1 MIIYMVILNLFIIS
15 IIWVL
20 ILDLSG
26 FALTID
32 KLFYKIFYP
41 GRPFREDAH
50 FKPFDCSLCMSWWS
64 SLIYLIIVHSL
75 TLPNIAIALL
85 FAWGTTIEKDVFIFV
100 KDLIT
105 KVIDCLYTL
114 FKL

>member
-1 MIIYMVILNLFIIS
+1 MVILNLFIIS
-15 IIWVL
+15 VIWVL

-41 GRPFREDAH
+41 NRPFRDDAR
-50 FKPFDCSLCMSWWS
+50 FKPFDCSLCMTWWS
-64 SLIYLIIVHSL
+64 CLIYLIVVNAL
-75 TLPNIAIALL
+75 TLPNIAFSLL
-85 FAWGTTIEKDVFIFV
+85 FAWLTTIEKDIFIFI

-105 KVIDCLYTL
+105 KLLDLLYTL

>member
-1 MIIYMVILNLFIIS
+1 MVILNLFIIS
-15 IIWVL
+15 VIWVL
-20 ILDLSG
+20 ILDLCG

-32 KLFYKIFYP
+32 KLLYRIFYKN
-41 GRPFREDAH
+41 RPFRDDAH
-50 FKPFDCSLCMSWWS
+50 FKPFDCSLCMTWWTC
-64 SLIYLIIVHSL
+64 LIYLIVVNAL

-85 FAWGTTIEKDVFIFV
+85 FAWGTTIEKDVLIFV

-105 KVIDCLYTL
+105 KIIDCLYTL

>member
-1 MIIYMVILNLFIIS
+1 MVILNLFIIS
-15 IIWVL
+15 VIWVL

-32 KLFYKIFYP
+32 KLLYRIFYKN
-41 GRPFREDAH
+41 RAFRDDAR
-50 FKPFDCSLCMSWWS
+50 FKPFDCSLCLTFWS
-64 SLIYLIIVHSL
+64 SLIYLIVIHSL
-75 TLPNIAIALL
+75 TLPYIALSLL
-85 FAWGTTIEKDVFIFV
+85 FAWGTTIEKDVLIFI

-105 KVIDCLYTL
+105 KLLDTLYTL

>member
-1 MIIYMVILNLFIIS
+1 MVILNLFIIS

-26 FALTID
+26 FARTID
-32 KLFYKIFYP
+32 RFLYKVFYP

-50 FKPFDCSLCMSWWS
+50 FKPFDCSLCMTWWS
-64 SLIYLIIVHSL
+64 CLIYLIVVQAL
-75 TLPNIAIALL
+75 TLPNIAFSLL
-85 FAWGTTIEKDVFIFV
+85 FAWLTTTEKDIFIFI
-100 KDLIT
+100 KDVVTKLI
-105 KVIDCLYTL
+105 DLLYTL

>member
-1 MIIYMVILNLFIIS
+1 MVILNLFIIS

-26 FALTID
+26 FARTID

-50 FKPFDCSLCMSWWS
+50 FKPFDCSLCMTWWS
-64 SLIYLIIVHSL
+64 CLIYLIAVNAL
-75 TLPNIAIALL
+75 TLPYIALSLL
-85 FAWGTTIEKDVFIFV
+85 FAWLTTIEKDIFIMV
-100 KDLIT
+100 KDMVTKLI
-105 KVIDCLYTL
+105 DLLYTL

>member
-1 MIIYMVILNLFIIS
+1 MVILNLFIIS

-26 FALTID
+26 FARTID
-32 KLFYKIFYP
+32 KTMYKIFYP

-50 FKPFDCSLCMSWWS
+50 FKPFDCSLCMCWWTS
-64 SLIYLIIVHSL
+64 IIYLIVVHSL
-75 TLPNIAIALL
+75 TLPNIAIALT
-85 FAWGTTIEKDVFIFV
+85 FAWGTTIEKDVFIFI

-105 KVIDCLYTL
+105 KIIDCLYAL

>member
-1 MIIYMVILNLFIIS
+1 MILNLFIIS

-32 KLFYKIFYP
+32 KIFYKIFYP
-41 GRPFREDAH
+41 KRPFRTDAH
-50 FKPFDCSLCMSWWS
+50 FPPFDCCLCMTWWS
-64 SLIYLIIVHSL
+64 CLIYLIVANAL
-75 TLPNIAIALL
+75 TLPYIALSLL
-85 FAWGTTIEKDVFIFV
+85 FAWLTTIEKDIFIMV
-100 KDLIT
+100 KDMVTKLI
-105 KVIDCLYTL
+105 DLLYTL

>member
-1 MIIYMVILNLFIIS
+1 MVILNLFIIS

-41 GRPFREDAH
+41 KRPFREDAH
-50 FKPFDCSLCMSWWS
+50 FKPFDCSLCLTFWS
-64 SLIYLIIVHSL
+64 SLIYLIAIHSL
-75 TLPNIAIALL
+75 TLPNIAIALI
-85 FAWGTTIEKDVFIFV
+85 FAWGTTIEKDIFIMV
-100 KDLIT
+100 KDMVTKLI
-105 KVIDCLYTL
+105 DLLYTL

>member
-1 MIIYMVILNLFIIS
+1 MILNLFIIS

-20 ILDLSG
+20 ILDLCG
-26 FALTID
+26 FARTID
-32 KLFYKIFYP
+32 KTLYKIFYP

-50 FKPFDCSLCMSWWS
+50 FKPWDCSLCMSWWS
-64 SLIYLIIVHSL
+64 SLIYLIVIHSL
-75 TLPNIAIALL
+75 TLSNIAIALI
-85 FAWGTTIEKDVFIFV
+85 FAWLTIIEKDIFIFI

-114 FKL
+114 LKL

>member
-1 MIIYMVILNLFIIS
+1 MVILNLFIIS

-26 FALTID
+26 FARTID

-50 FKPFDCSLCMSWWS
+50 FKPWDCSLCLTFWS
-64 SLIYLIIVHSL
+64 SLIYLIAIHSL
-75 TLPNIAIALL
+75 TLPNIAFSLL
-85 FAWGTTIEKDVFIFV
+85 FAWLTTTEKDIFIMV
-100 KDLIT
+100 KDMVTKLI
-105 KVIDCLYTL
+105 DLLYTL

>member
-1 MIIYMVILNLFIIS
+1 MVILNLFIIS

-41 GRPFREDAH
+41 KRPFRDDAR
-50 FKPFDCSLCMSWWS
+50 FKPFDCSLCMTWWS
-64 SLIYLIIVHSL
+64 CLIYLIVVNAL
-75 TLPNIAIALL
+75 TLPNIAFSLL
-85 FAWGTTIEKDVFIFV
+85 FAWLTTIEKDIFIFT

-105 KVIDCLYTL
+105 KLLDILYNT

>member
-1 MIIYMVILNLFIIS
+1 MVILNLFIIS

-32 KLFYKIFYP
+32 KTLYKIFYKN
-41 GRPFREDAH
+41 RPFREDAH
-50 FKPFDCSLCMSWWS
+50 FKPFDCSLCMTWWS
-64 SLIYLIIVHSL
+64 CLIYLIVVNAL
-75 TLPNIAIALL
+75 TLPNIAFSLL
-85 FAWGTTIEKDVFIFV
+85 FAWLTTIEKDIFIMV
-100 KDLIT
+100 KDMVTKLI
-105 KVIDCLYTL
+105 DLLYTL

>member
-1 MIIYMVILNLFIIS
+1 MVILNLFIIS

-26 FALTID
+26 FARTID

-75 TLPNIAIALL
+75 TLPNIAIALI
-85 FAWGTTIEKDVFIFV
+85 FAWGTTIEKDIFIMV
-100 KDLIT
+100 KDMVTKLI
-105 KVIDCLYTL
+105 DLLYAL

>member
-1 MIIYMVILNLFIIS
+1 MVILNLFIIS

-32 KLFYKIFYP
+32 KTLYKLLYKN
-41 GRPFREDAH
+41 RPFREDAH
-50 FKPFDCSLCMSWWS
+50 FKPFDCSLCLTFWS
-64 SLIYLIIVHSL
+64 SLIYLIIIHSL
-75 TLPNIAIALL
+75 TLPNIAIALI
-85 FAWGTTIEKDVFIFV
+85 FAWGTTIEKDIFILI
-100 KDLIT
+100 KDMVIKLIDT
-105 KVIDCLYTL
+105 LYTL

>member
-1 MIIYMVILNLFIIS
+1 MVILNLFIIS

-41 GRPFREDAH
+41 GRPSRDDAR
-50 FKPFDCSLCMSWWS
+50 FKPFDCSLCMTWWTC
-64 SLIYLIIVHSL
+64 LVYLIAVNAL
-75 TLPNIAIALL
+75 TLPYIALSLL
-85 FAWGTTIEKDVFIFV
+85 FAWLTTIEKDIFIFV

-105 KVIDCLYTL
+105 KLLDTLYTL
-114 FKL
+114 LKL

>member
-1 MIIYMVILNLFIIS
+1 MVILNLFIIS
-15 IIWVL
+15 VIWVL

-26 FALTID
+26 FARTID

-50 FKPFDCSLCMSWWS
+50 FKPFDCSLCMTWWS
-64 SLIYLIIVHSL
+64 CLIYLIAANAL
-75 TLPNIAIALL
+75 TLPYIAFSLL
-85 FAWGTTIEKDVFIFV
+85 FAWLTPIEKDIFIMV
-100 KDLIT
+100 KDMVTKLI
-105 KVIDCLYTL
+105 DLLYTL